1 MGDADARWV
10 CDLCTATYYTYG
22 GAAMCEETCK
32 KHAER
37 RALASAKAA
46 MRAPSAAAHVE
57 RPAWAEASEAAAAAK
72 RAGVDAGSDLRASVA
87 APPPHDGSAQLR
99 MAPAPPPGEG
109 SSRNGHGGITRSRVA
124 SPASAPTP
132 FGAEEQLRA
141 FRSEVEASVAAQ
153 LTAAFDAKYAS
164 VEAAHA
170 ESLRLH
176 EMTVRAELAAA
187 APGGSG
193 EDAAAEFTAKL
204 RAELLDAERRSARV
218 EEQLAERDAQ
228 LRDARRV
235 AEKERELRMRERA
248 QQLAQLG
255 ALGEEAASATA
266 AAVHDQRSA
275 AHDAAN
281 ELTAKTVAAA
291 EARARDAEARAE
303 RLEEHC
309 ASLVERV
316 QRATGERDE
325 CARQCAMVTSQL
337 DLFESALGDRLYG
350 AE

>member
-1 MGDADARWV
+1 
-10 CDLCTATYYTYG
+10 
-22 GAAMCEETCK
+22 
-32 KHAER
+32 
-37 RALASAKAA
+37 
-46 MRAPSAAAHVE
+46 
-57 RPAWAEASEAAAAAK
+57 
-72 RAGVDAGSDLRASVA
+72 
-87 APPPHDGSAQLR
+87 
-99 MAPAPPPGEG
+99 
-109 SSRNGHGGITRSRVA
+109 
-124 SPASAPTP
+124 
-132 FGAEEQLRA
+132 
-141 FRSEVEASVAAQ
+141 
-153 LTAAFDAKYAS
+153 
-164 VEAAHA
+164 
-170 ESLRLH
+170 
-176 EMTVRAELAAA
+176 
-187 APGGSG
+187 
-193 EDAAAEFTAKL
+193 
-204 RAELLDAERRSARV
+204 V

-275 AHDAAN
+275 AHDEAN
-281 ELTAKTVAAA
+281 ELAAKTVAAA